1 MQEQFK
7 ANPNPIEGIIKK
19 LSSGI
24 TMQDV
29 PKILQDAANKR
40 EDIEKSFQKD
50 RSNVADMLHK
60 VKLVFEMIKNKDFN
74 MGWPTKVIALAAL
87 LYFVMPFDLSFDYI
101 PFIGYLD
108 DALVFSVALRMI
120 SGEVER
126 YSKFRRN
133 DFQDKGKLNTRPV
146 ADNKNTTTALTGAP
160 AH

>member
-7 ANPNPIEGIIKK
+7 ANPNPIEGIIQK

-24 TMQDV
+24 TMNDV
-29 PKILQDAANKR
+29 PKILSDAASKR

-50 RSNVADMLHK
+50 RSNVSDMLHK
-60 VKLVFEMIKNKDFN
+60 IKLVFEMIKNKDFN

-87 LYFVMPFDLSFDYI
+87 LYFIMPFDLSFDYI

-108 DALVFSVALRMI
+108 DALVFSVAMRMI
-120 SGEVER
+120 SGEIER

-133 DFQDKGKLNTRPV
+133 DFQQKGRLDTRPV
-146 ADNKNTTTALTGAP
+146 ADNENTTTALTGAP

>member
-7 ANPNPIEGIIKK
+7 ANPNPIEGIIQK
-19 LSSGI
+19 LSKGI

-29 PKILQDAANKR
+29 PKILSDAASKR

-50 RSNVADMLHK
+50 RSNVSDMLHK

-108 DALVFSVALRMI
+108 DALVFSVAMRMI
-120 SGEVER
+120 SSEIER
-126 YSKFRRN
+126 YSKFRRD
-133 DFQDKGKLNTRPV
+133 DFQDKGRLDTRPV
-146 ADNKNTTTALTGAP
+146 ADNENTTTALTGAP